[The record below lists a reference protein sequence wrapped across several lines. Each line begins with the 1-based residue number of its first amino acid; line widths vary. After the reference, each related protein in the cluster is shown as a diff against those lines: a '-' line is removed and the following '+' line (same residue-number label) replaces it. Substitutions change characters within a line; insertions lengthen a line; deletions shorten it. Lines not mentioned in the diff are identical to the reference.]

1 MKSAVCRSA
10 KLAGRTAFWSVL
22 LIRVFFLQRMTGL
35 PDALMSLLWLLFAG
49 MTVLHLLRALRVSRK
64 EELPGERLPVPP
76 AERKARS
83 RLLWLEGLRIGAA
96 AVIEAGLERE
106 TYSAT
111 LWSVFFTLLHAVIVG
126 RLICYAVRRVRLWQ
140 PREKNRTAR
149 LQLILWYI
157 AVPFWLATLNSWF
170 RFTDLDIRDADR
182 ITAEIMILLFLVITS
197 ARISLRNPHN
207 RVFAGDPEGSKQTD
221 NVGGEVGPSEK
232 NSGNDKVLPESEG
245 ALADPVGSSAG

>member
-10 KLAGRTAFWSVL
+10 NHAGMTAFWSVL
-22 LIRVFFLQRMTGL
+22 LIRVFFLRRMTGL

-49 MTVLHLLRALRVSRK
+49 MTVLHLFRALRVSRK

-76 AERKARS
+76 TERKARS

-106 TYSAT
+106 TLSAA
-111 LWSVFFTLLHAVIVG
+111 LWGVFFTLLHAVIVG
-126 RLICYAVRRVRLWQ
+126 RLIRFAVRRVRLWQ
-140 PREKNRTAR
+140 PREKRRTAR

-197 ARISLRNPHN
+197 VRISLRNPHN
-207 RVFAGDPEGSKQTD
+207 RVFTKHPDKPAPDD
-221 NVGGEVGPSEK
+221 NPDI
-232 NSGNDKVLPESEG
+232 NSGTPEQDSDNDGGPPGPEDPH
-245 ALADPVGSSAG
+245 ADPVGYPA